1 MVNKIPIESAK
12 LFYHRTS
19 NKSLTGLIHSKN
31 IAPHT
36 HIHTHTHTHTISRFY
51 FTLCITSP
59 ESKLEILS
67 VSTFPF
73 TACRLKLKTILSS
86 DLGTQ
91 LKHKRSPLQE
101 QE

>member
-36 HIHTHTHTHTISRFY
+36 HTHTHTVSRFY

-73 TACRLKLKTILSS
+73 TACRLKLKTILSN
-86 DLGTQ
+86 DLGTH